1 MVRNRILF
9 SKQDNQ
15 NLGNQMARMIPSCIA
30 PDIKSTGEK
39 LIFEYF
45 KSDPE
50 TKNWVILHSLNLS
63 SHIKR
68 VYGEIDFVVLAP
80 KLGIFCLEVK
90 SGKVKRQDGV
100 WVITDRYGNIHKKHI
115 GPFEQ
120 SRDGMF
126 SLIEMIKKHFGV
138 QSKLWRLIYGFGVM
152 FPHINFEFQGVEY
165 EQSQI
170 YDRSSRR
177 EPISNYIKSLS
188 KFTYNHLSEC
198 AWFKGHESLPT
209 KDDIK
214 QLVNYLRGNFEVF
227 VSKHDYIEDCEEYIC
242 SYTEKQYEILDQ
254 ISDNPRLL
262 INGAAGTG
270 KTLLAI
276 EAAKRLAHQGCR
288 IAFFCYNRLLS
299 EWVRHKLSFYEDIQI
314 LVMSFHQ
321 YLFSNATKNNHLEHT
336 SKSDEFYTCDLPLL
350 ALEAIDQIGIRK
362 YDYVIIDEGQD
373 LIRSEYLDV
382 VDAILNGGIAGG
394 RWQIYSDFLQQSIYG
409 DYTPSE
415 MYEELEKRGSYFRLN
430 LNVNCRNTKPIGE
443 ETSMITHFPSPVYM
457 SSNIDGEEVDYY
469 FSKNNQNQI
478 DILDKILKNYMKHKV
493 PLKAITIL
501 SPFKLSNSPVSCY
514 SSKYIKITELD
525 PSNIS
530 IDNIQCVTYATI
542 HSFKGLENS
551 IIIIV
556 DINRELF
563 EKNKMLLYTAMSR
576 AKAKLILIL
585 DDDVKELYDS
595 IIKMRIEKL

>member
-1 MVRNRILF
+1 
-9 SKQDNQ
+9 
-15 NLGNQMARMIPSCIA
+15 MARMIPPYIA

-45 KSDPE
+45 RADPE
-50 TKNWVILHSLNLS
+50 TQDWVVLHSLNLS

-68 VYGEIDFVVLAP
+68 VFGEIDFVVLAP

-90 SGKVKRQDGV
+90 SGRVKRQDGV
-100 WVITDRYGNIHKKHI
+100 WMFTDKYGNICKKNV

-138 QSKLWRLIYGFGVM
+138 HSRLWRLVYGFGVM
-152 FPHINFEFQGVEY
+152 FPHINFEFQGVDY

-188 KFTYNHLSEC
+188 KSTYSHLSQC

-214 QLVNYLRGNFEVF
+214 HLTNYLRGNFEVF
-227 VSKHDYIEDCEEYIC
+227 VSKHDYIEDCEEYIS

-254 ISDNPRLL
+254 ISDNSRLL

-276 EAAKRLAHQGCR
+276 ESAKRLTHQGYR

-299 EWVRHKLSFYEDIQI
+299 EWIKHMLSFYGDTQI
-314 LVMSFHQ
+314 LVMNFHR
-321 YLFSNATKNNHLEHT
+321 YLFSHVTNNNHLEHA
-336 SKSDEFYTCDLPLL
+336 SKSEEFYTCDLPLL
-350 ALEAIDQIGIRK
+350 ALETIDQAGIQK
-362 YDYVIIDEGQD
+362 YDYLIIDEGQD

-382 VDAILNGGIAGG
+382 IDAILNGGIAGG
-394 RWQIYSDFLQQSIYG
+394 KWQIYSDFLQQSIYG

-443 ETSMITHFPSPVYM
+443 ETSLVTHFPSLVYIP
-457 SSNIDGEEVDYY
+457 SNIDGEEV
-469 FSKNNQNQI
+469 
-478 DILDKILKNYMKHKV
+478 
-493 PLKAITIL
+493 
-501 SPFKLSNSPVSCY
+501 
-514 SSKYIKITELD
+514 
-525 PSNIS
+525 
-530 IDNIQCVTYATI
+530 
-542 HSFKGLENS
+542 
-551 IIIIV
+551 
-556 DINRELF
+556 
-563 EKNKMLLYTAMSR
+563 
-576 AKAKLILIL
+576 
-585 DDDVKELYDS
+585 
-595 IIKMRIEKL
+595 